1 VSRFFAPPVDLGI
14 PLLGFAFLGATTIV
28 LLAVVILLEAL
39 IYRRVI
45 PGGHSFR
52 DSLVVNIASAALGIP
67 FLWTAFPSDPGPQLY
82 AVLVATWLLSVGIE
96 GVLLRLLR
104 RRTSWG
110 RLFAAS
116 GVANLV
122 SYVVLAAVMA
132 AFLGSQ

>member
-1 VSRFFAPPVDLGI
+1 MSHFFAPPVDLGI
-14 PLLGFAFLGATTIV
+14 PLLGFAFLGATAIV

-45 PGGHSFR
+45 PGGHWFR

-67 FLWTAFPSDPGPQLY
+67 FLWTAFPSYPGPQLY
-82 AVLVATWLLSVGIE
+82 AVLAATWLLSVGIE

-104 RRTSWG
+104 RRTRWG

-116 GVANLV
+116 VAANLV
-122 SYVVLAAVMA
+122 SYFVLAAVMA
-132 AFLGSQ
+132 AFLASQ